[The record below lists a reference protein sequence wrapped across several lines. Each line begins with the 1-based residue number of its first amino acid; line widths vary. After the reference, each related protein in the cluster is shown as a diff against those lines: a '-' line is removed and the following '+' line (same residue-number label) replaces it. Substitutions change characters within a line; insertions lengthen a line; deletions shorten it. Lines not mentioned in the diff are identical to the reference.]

1 MMGPQGSLQKAL
13 GLVGKEGEEEN
24 MNTDMTLGLG
34 MVRARHLHDS
44 YLEGSIPNVWWGW
57 TGQVRPGL
65 RVFKISMQTFT
76 FDVIGYVF

>member
-1 MMGPQGSLQKAL
+1 MGPYGWLQKAL

-24 MNTDMTLGLG
+24 MNTNITLGLG

-65 RVFKISMQTFT
+65 RGLNNSM
-76 FDVIGYVF
+76 